1 MPTNWIAYRLPKP
14 ADLDVWGEALVTTR
28 DHFVKIAV
36 WEDNYWTID
45 GKECTPSEIIAW
57 MTPPLPYEREEDD
70 A

>member
-1 MPTNWIAYRLPKP
+1 MPTNWIAHRLPKP
-14 ADLDVWGEALVTTR
+14 ADLNIWGEALVTTR

-57 MTPPLPYEREEDD
+57 MTPPLPYEREEED